1 MSDISG
7 IWRLINNE
15 KNKFFLNTILFLW
28 LLVDYYLQY
37 MDCIMFGYHIICFI
51 VLIFVIMWLII

>member
-15 KNKFFLNTILFLW
+15 KNKFFLNTILFNKYRFRR
-28 LLVDYYLQY
+28 LV
-37 MDCIMFGYHIICFI
+37 
-51 VLIFVIMWLII
+51 IF

>member
-1 MSDISG
+1 MSDLSG
-7 IWRLINNE
+7 IWRLTNNE

-37 MDCIMFGYHIICFI
+37 MDGIMFGYHIICFI
-51 VLIFVIMWLII
+51 VLI